1 MSLKKLMKPVWKAG
15 FQEKNAALPDGTLLH
30 YAEGPENGNQ
40 PLLLIHG
47 QTGAWQ
53 DYASV
58 LPKLCQ
64 SYHVFVLDCHG
75 HGKSSKGPEKYSAMA
90 MCKDFAWFLSEVAG
104 GPAVV
109 SGHSSGGLLAA
120 YLAAN
125 DPALVSGVVLE
136 DPPFFSTEWGE
147 RWEKSFAYV
156 DTYAPMHAFLNQSEE
171 SDWILYYLKHASWAA
186 FLGDKKMGRLI
197 SYGER
202 YRRKHPGKPLNYW
215 FLPDSVNHMFWFI
228 DDYDLRFGESF
239 YNGSWFREFDQEKT
253 LRRILCPAV
262 LLHTRWS
269 VDENGILMAAMS
281 GNDAQRASRLIPNC
295 ELISIDSSHDAHFE
309 KPQEFLDAFTWL
321 KRLKPMDYNGRD
333 A

>member
-1 MSLKKLMKPVWKAG
+1 
-15 FQEKNAALPDGTLLH
+15 
-30 YAEGPENGNQ
+30 
-40 PLLLIHG
+40 
-47 QTGAWQ
+47 
-53 DYASV
+53 
-58 LPKLCQ
+58 
-64 SYHVFVLDCHG
+64 
-75 HGKSSKGPEKYSAMA
+75 
-90 MCKDFAWFLSEVAG
+90 
-104 GPAVV
+104 
-109 SGHSSGGLLAA
+109 
-120 YLAAN
+120 
-125 DPALVSGVVLE
+125 
-136 DPPFFSTEWGE
+136 
-147 RWEKSFAYV
+147 
-156 DTYAPMHAFLNQSEE
+156 
-171 SDWILYYLKHASWAA
+171 
-186 FLGDKKMGRLI
+186 
-197 SYGER
+197 
-202 YRRKHPGKPLNYW
+202 
-215 FLPDSVNHMFWFI
+215 MFWFI